1 VSRRKSQDS
10 VLSALDFCHQS
21 EPIMA
26 IFQCYFDESG
36 KFKDHEV
43 ISFCGLCS
51 PLSRVQ
57 EFEEEWKR
65 LLRSCEI
72 ESLSMKKALRRSRR
86 LSLCIDKQSAQE
98 RTEILKP
105 FALCI
110 RKHFEIGVA
119 IAVDVK
125 AYQQISAVAKKQI
138 GGSDDPYYLAF
149 LCGIMGPSRR
159 LRDEDKMHLIC
170 DDDENTALNCYRLYR
185 RVKIVDPTLR
195 HRLVALTFASDKEFV
210 PLQAADM
217 LSSLVRLQALRQFRN
232 EYFEYVSLFH
242 ALTVPSESI
251 TNGIKWVKGFFGQ
264 ENLKLTERGM
274 ESIWQTLSRY
284 DSA

>member
-1 VSRRKSQDS
+1 
-10 VLSALDFCHQS
+10 
-21 EPIMA
+21 MA

-86 LSLCIDKQSAQE
+86 LSPCIDKQSAQE

-119 IAVDVK
+119 IAVDVQ
-125 AYQQISAVAKKQI
+125 AYQQMSPVAKKQI
-138 GGSDDPYYLAF
+138 GGSDDPYYFAF

-159 LRDEDKMHLIC
+159 LRDEDKMHVIC
-170 DDDENTALNCYRLYR
+170 HDEEQTALNCYRLYR
-185 RVKIVDPTLR
+185 RVKIVYPALR
-195 HRLVALTFASDKEFV
+195 HRLVALTFANDKEFV

-217 LSSLVRLQALRQFRN
+217 LSSLVRLQALRQFRDA
-232 EYFEYVSLFH
+232 YFEYVSLFH
-242 ALTVPSESI
+242 ALTVPSEQV
-251 TNGIKWVKGFFGQ
+251 TNGIKWVKGFFGG
-264 ENLKLTERGM
+264 EKLKVAESGL
-274 ESIWQTLSRY
+274 ESIWQALSRY
-284 DSA
+284 DSV